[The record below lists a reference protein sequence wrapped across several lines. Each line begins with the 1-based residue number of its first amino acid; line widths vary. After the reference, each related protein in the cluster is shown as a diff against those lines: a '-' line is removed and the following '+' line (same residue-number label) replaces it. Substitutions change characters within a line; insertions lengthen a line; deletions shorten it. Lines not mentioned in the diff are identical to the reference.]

1 MVREGEELW
10 PGEEGDEFLDYYSRY
25 RPLANRY
32 SFYKQPKCDAVGSQ
46 GADSLPPLHVE
57 KTGENNLNEEI
68 SPLLPPPHWDR
79 REIYPNHIIFRT
91 CSALAS
97 M

>member
-32 SFYKQPKCDAVGSQ
+32 SLYRCCGS
-46 GADSLPPLHVE
+46 GS
-57 KTGENNLNEEI
+57 T
-68 SPLLPPPHWDR
+68 
-79 REIYPNHIIFRT
+79 FF
-91 CSALAS
+91 SAS
-97 M
+97 RI

>member
-32 SFYKQPKCDAVGSQ
+32 HILLYNQNAMLQ
-46 GADSLPPLHVE
+46 GHRAPTP
-57 KTGENNLNEEI
+57 
-68 SPLLPPPHWDR
+68 SPLL
-79 REIYPNHIIFRT
+79 YV
-91 CSALAS
+91 
-97 M
+97 

>member
-32 SFYKQPKCDAVGSQ
+32 SLYNQHEM
-46 GADSLPPLHVE
+46 L
-57 KTGENNLNEEI
+57 
-68 SPLLPPPHWDR
+68 
-79 REIYPNHIIFRT
+79 
-91 CSALAS
+91 
-97 M
+97 